1 MPSSPRSKN
10 EPQVAQQLQSLKTA
24 TASSSATIDTMCDGL
39 RRLGSLLYSGVEEM
53 LLCAPS
59 NRASLCRHQPLQR
72 KAVEEELE
80 QSLVLLDL
88 CCATQESFIELTED
102 GRARTAPAPGC
113 QTRRRRS
120 CAAQGVLPDNEEG
133 APTVQEGLLQ
143 QEEYVWRE
151 GLQGGRAAGRSE
163 IGRCLGASTHVVPPV
178 QAARRDA
185 QTTVA
190 CLQNVPEGTSSS
202 VRRGAIAGIGVRY
215 QRS

>member
-1 MPSSPRSKN
+1 MASHLRAASLPSSPRSKN

-59 NRASLCRHQPLQR
+59 NRASLCRHQPLQW
-72 KAVEEELE
+72 KAVEELGRAGTVTRPARPLQRHAGELHR
-80 QSLVLLDL
+80 
-88 CCATQESFIELTED
+88 AED
-102 GRARTAPAPGC
+102 GRARTAPAPAC
-113 QTRRRRS
+113 QKRRRRS

-133 APTVQEGLLQ
+133 APTVQEGLLL

-163 IGRCLGASTHVVPPV
+163 VGRCLGASTHVVRASCRSSSTRCPDDGRLSPERS
-178 QAARRDA
+178 RRD
-185 QTTVA
+185 
-190 CLQNVPEGTSSS
+190 E
-202 VRRGAIAGIGVRY
+202 
-215 QRS
+215 